1 MYLFCVAVIFDAF
14 NAVYFNS
21 ATTGVINFDP
31 VKLPNSSYF
40 NGVRLSVPLT
50 SLYWTYLSTDV
61 PPNTPA
67 KVGLVG
73 TENNVKINK
82 THQKFS
88 STDTMG
94 RSGVI
99 QIQPGE
105 ELMARADY
113 PCSSLS
119 WSAFRLDSY
128 FDPLVVFSV
137 ARLSPVTSQGL
148 ITFDIIS
155 SNYGQGWSASTNSF
169 TAPKAGQ
176 YFFSLS
182 SALSPA
188 ILYVIK
194 FIVDNNEIQ
203 SFQFGAANL
212 LLSGDL
218 DLNSVSCFTTLGAN
232 QKITAS
238 VTVTNGATFLFA
250 DSKDYQL
257 SLSGMLYSPPITNKV

>member
-1 MYLFCVAVIFDAF
+1 MYFFCVAGAFEAF
-14 NAVYFNS
+14 NAVYINN
-21 ATTGVINFDP
+21 ATSGVINFNP
-31 VKLPNSSYF
+31 VKLPNSCYF

-82 THQKFS
+82 THAKFS

-113 PCSSLS
+113 PCSRLS

-128 FDPLVVFSV
+128 FDPLVAFSV

-148 ITFDIIS
+148 ITFDIVS
-155 SNYGQGWSASTNSF
+155 KNYGQGWNASTNSF

-182 SALSPA
+182 GALSPA
-188 ILYVIK
+188 ILYVIR
-194 FIVDNNEIQ
+194 FNVDNNEIQ
-203 SFQFGAANL
+203 YFEFGAANL
-212 LLSGDL
+212 LQSGDL
-218 DLNSVSCFTTLGAN
+218 DLNSVSCFTNLNVG
-232 QKITAS
+232 QKITAR
-238 VTVTNGATFLFA
+238 VTFSNGASFVFA
-250 DSKDYQL
+250 DSKDFQL